1 MKHDVDCCACLVECQ
16 QTVPILDMLCLAATE
31 SCFTGTKVKY
41 KAVSDAIGQA
51 SCLVQPSSLLEHT
64 ACLHA
69 ARCPTFRIHAKG
81 DSLSGPF
88 RRPPAS
94 CAGGLGG

>member
-1 MKHDVDCCACLVECQ
+1 MR
-16 QTVPILDMLCLAATE
+16 LAATG
-31 SCFTGTKVKY
+31 SPFAGNAVKHE
-41 KAVSDAIGQA
+41 AANDVVDQTF
-51 SCLVQPSSLLEHT
+51 CLMQSSFLLEHT

-69 ARCPTFRIHAKG
+69 AGRPTFRVHAKG

-94 CAGGLGG
+94 RAGGLGG